1 MREASIIKSQYGNPQ
16 PQIQITLNDG
26 VPSRSLAAEVY
37 RLASDVERASQPFQ
51 WVVVPDTHNGIVY
64 LELMDGTEAE
74 ANQGLG
80 ILRSLCP

>member
-1 MREASIIKSQYGNPQ
+1 MRDASIVKSRHGNLQ
-16 PQIQITLNDG
+16 PQIKVTFNAG
-26 VPSRSLAAEVY
+26 THHRAVAAEVY